1 MVHSITPVLQVGI
14 WSSSSNSYWEVEPAS
29 GETYA
34 PTWQPAAWE
43 YFTKSSV
50 LVYHQDWAILPSLVV
65 HWFKTLCFDCMSV
78 GLIPGQ
84 RSSTCHEVG
93 PKEKKKKKKIGL
105 SCICFNM
112 DVCRDYYTKWSKP
125 DIERQISYHLYVESQ
140 KKYKWIYSQDRNRPT
155 DIENKLTVTKGKRGE
170 G

>member
-14 WSSSSNSYWEVEPAS
+14 WSSSSNSYWEVQPAS

-84 RSSTCHEVG
+84 RSSTCHVA
-93 PKEKKKKKKIGL
+93 KKYKMKIITELIHLTFKKKKINTNSQL
-105 SCICFNM
+105 STIQSYSDFPNCPPKSFIVFFFPTFNHGSQ
-112 DVCRDYYTKWSKP
+112 VPLVDYYLSSLFF
-125 DIERQISYHLYVESQ
+125 I
-140 KKYKWIYSQDRNRPT
+140 
-155 DIENKLTVTKGKRGE
+155 
-170 G
+170 